1 MKKNIKIWCMLVI
14 FILNII
20 LAVIPSNNAWA
31 MKKNQYSIIRVDEG
45 IKYLSVYNDN
55 ILLINNEG
63 QAILRKDEI
72 DIKIQGNNFRML
84 AKNLIINDENK
95 IYDVFNEEFLDEE
108 TIDKF
113 EDIIIESK
121 NIFVTGAGRSGL
133 AAKAFAMRLMHL
145 GLSAYV
151 VGETISPAIYEDD
164 CIIAISGSGETN
176 TIVSAAK
183 IAKNRGSKVLAV
195 TSYPESTLGKL
206 SDAYVFVKGRTK
218 KEVDDENYMKRQIH
232 GNYTSLTPLGT
243 AFELTTLVFLDA
255 IVSELMEKM
264 QQTESDLKA
273 RHTVLE

>member
-1 MKKNIKIWCMLVI
+1 MEIMKTSIKAILDNIK
-14 FILNII
+14 
-20 LAVIPSNNAWA
+20 NA
-31 MKKNQYSIIRVDEG
+31 
-45 IKYLSVYNDN
+45 
-55 ILLINNEG
+55 
-63 QAILRKDEI
+63 
-72 DIKIQGNNFRML
+72 
-84 AKNLIINDENK
+84 
-95 IYDVFNEEFLDEE
+95 EEFLDEKALDE
-108 TIDKF
+108 F
-113 EDIIIESK
+113 ENIIIGSK

-195 TSYPESTLGKL
+195 TSYPESSLGQL
-206 SDAYVFVKGRTK
+206 ADAFILVKGRTK

>member
-1 MKKNIKIWCMLVI
+1 MKTSIRA
-14 FILNII
+14 IL
-20 LAVIPSNNAWA
+20 
-31 MKKNQYSIIRVDEG
+31 
-45 IKYLSVYNDN
+45 DN
-55 ILLINNEG
+55 IESA
-63 QAILRKDEI
+63 QD
-72 DIKIQGNNFRML
+72 
-84 AKNLIINDENK
+84 
-95 IYDVFNEEFLDEE
+95 YLDEE
-108 TIDKF
+108 AIEKF
-113 EDIIIESK
+113 EDIIISSK

-183 IAKNRGSKVLAV
+183 IAKNRGSKVLAL
-195 TSYPESTLGKL
+195 TSYPDSTLGQMCDSYIL
-206 SDAYVFVKGRTK
+206 VKGRTK
-218 KEVDDENYMKRQIH
+218 KEVDDENYIKRQIH
-232 GNYTSLTPLGT
+232 GNDTSLTPLGT

-264 QQTESDLKA
+264 HQTESDLKA

>member
-1 MKKNIKIWCMLVI
+1 MKDSIK
-14 FILNII
+14 
-20 LAVIPSNNAWA
+20 
-31 MKKNQYSIIRVDEG
+31 
-45 IKYLSVYNDN
+45 
-55 ILLINNEG
+55 
-63 QAILRKDEI
+63 AILENI
-72 DIKIQGNNFRML
+72 DSAQQ
-84 AKNLIINDENK
+84 
-95 IYDVFNEEFLDEE
+95 FLDEE
-108 TIDKF
+108 SVDEF
-113 EDIIIESK
+113 ENIIMDAN

-145 GLSAYV
+145 GLSSFV
-151 VGETISPAIYEDD
+151 VGETISPAINADD

-195 TSYPESTLGKL
+195 TSYPESTLGQL
-206 SDAYVFVKGRTK
+206 ADGYLFVKGRTK

-255 IVSELMEKM
+255 VVSELMEKM
-264 QQTESDLKA
+264 EQTESDLKA

>member
-1 MKKNIKIWCMLVI
+1 MEIMKTSIRA
-14 FILNII
+14 ILN
-20 LAVIPSNNAWA
+20 
-31 MKKNQYSIIRVDEG
+31 
-45 IKYLSVYNDN
+45 N
-55 ILLINNEG
+55 IES
-63 QAILRKDEI
+63 A
-72 DIKIQGNNFRML
+72 
-84 AKNLIINDENK
+84 
-95 IYDVFNEEFLDEE
+95 EEFLDRES
-108 TIDKF
+108 IDKF
-113 EDIIIESK
+113 ENIIINSK

-151 VGETISPAIYEDD
+151 VGETISPAIYADD
-164 CIIAISGSGETN
+164 CIVAISGSGETN
-176 TIVSAAK
+176 TIVSAAN
-183 IAKNRGSKVLAV
+183 IAKNRGSKVLAL
-195 TSYPESTLGKL
+195 TSYPESTLGQL
-206 SDAYVFVKGRTK
+206 ADCFILVKGRTK

>member
-1 MKKNIKIWCMLVI
+1 MEIMKNSIRA
-14 FILNII
+14 IL
-20 LAVIPSNNAWA
+20 
-31 MKKNQYSIIRVDEG
+31 
-45 IKYLSVYNDN
+45 DN
-55 ILLINNEG
+55 IESA
-63 QAILRKDEI
+63 Q
-72 DIKIQGNNFRML
+72 
-84 AKNLIINDENK
+84 
-95 IYDVFNEEFLDEE
+95 EFLDEQAIE
-108 TIDKF
+108 DF
-113 EDIIIESK
+113 EDIIINSK

-164 CIIAISGSGETN
+164 CIVAISGSGETN

-183 IAKNRGSKVLAV
+183 IAKNRGSKVLAL
-195 TSYPESTLGKL
+195 TSYPESTLGQL
-206 SDAYVFVKGRTK
+206 ADSFILVKGRTK

-264 QQTESDLKA
+264 HQTESDLKA

>member
-1 MKKNIKIWCMLVI
+1 MEIMKTSIKA
-14 FILNII
+14 IL
-20 LAVIPSNNAWA
+20 
-31 MKKNQYSIIRVDEG
+31 
-45 IKYLSVYNDN
+45 DN
-55 ILLINNEG
+55 IESA
-63 QAILRKDEI
+63 Q
-72 DIKIQGNNFRML
+72 
-84 AKNLIINDENK
+84 
-95 IYDVFNEEFLDEE
+95 EFLDEKAIE
-108 TIDKF
+108 EF
-113 EDIIIESK
+113 EDIIINSK

-164 CIIAISGSGETN
+164 CIVAISGSGETN

-183 IAKNRGSKVLAV
+183 IAKNRGSKVLAL
-195 TSYPESTLGKL
+195 TSYPESTLGQL
-206 SDAYVFVKGRTK
+206 ADSYILVKGRTK
-218 KEVDDENYMKRQIH
+218 KEVDDENYIKRQIH

-264 QQTESDLKA
+264 HQTESDLKA